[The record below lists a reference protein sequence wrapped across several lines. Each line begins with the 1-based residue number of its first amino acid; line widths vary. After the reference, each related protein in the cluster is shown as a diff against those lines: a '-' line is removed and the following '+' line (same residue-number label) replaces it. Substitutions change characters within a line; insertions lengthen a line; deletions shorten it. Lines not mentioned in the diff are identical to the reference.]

1 MQCRR
6 NYHAAQLV
14 TSLGLTFEAVVAAAV
29 PSPRKTADLFA
40 CFGLVGLYVGIVPVA
55 LGMSPLQAHRDAE
68 WWEHLVSP
76 DLQRRME
83 SLIPRR

>member
-1 MQCRR
+1 MHCRW

-14 TSLGLTFEAVVAAAV
+14 TSLGLTFEAVVAAAM
-29 PSPRKTADLFA
+29 PSPRMTADVFA

-55 LGMSPLQAHRDAE
+55 LVMSPLQAHWDAE
-68 WWEHLVSP
+68 RWEHMVSP